1 MKNLK
6 TKLIQ
11 TNNEIVNMKNSDIA
25 NAISINNQQVV
36 QPHFAEIDKKR
47 DLAISKINEQARND
61 IAKINQDVDKAKKD
75 FAETQKAIVTN
86 KIETSYKNI
95 LDDIDRQIQSISE
108 E

>member
-6 TKLIQ
+6 NKLIQ
-11 TNNEIVNMKNSDIA
+11 TKNEIVNMKNSDIA
-25 NAISINNQQVV
+25 NTISVNYQQVV

-47 DLAISKINEQARND
+47 DLAISKINEMARND

-75 FAETQKAIVTN
+75 FAETQKSIVTN
-86 KIETSYKNI
+86 RIETSYKNI